1 MGQFLALLFLMLVQ
15 LGLRSRHCVFV
26 KGVSFIRMAWGN
38 HTETIRESCD
48 QVQLGARQQW
58 AEEVGA

>member
-1 MGQFLALLFLMLVQ
+1 MLVP

-26 KGVSFIRMAWGN
+26 KGVSFIRMSGVL
-38 HTETIRESCD
+38 HTESIRESYD

-58 AEEVGA
+58 AEVVGA